1 MAGWHFVVPFEQ
13 GEIGTDL
20 LRKACEFGLEVM
32 VCKRSDR
39 PDQASRSKQVE
50 ALDEGEKPQASR
62 HGAVDGRA
70 RLMSAHGRSGR

>member
-1 MAGWHFVVPFEQ
+1 MAGWHFVVQFEQ

-50 ALDEGEKPQASR
+50 ALDEGEKPQASATER
-62 HGAVDGRA
+62 VMDALA
-70 RLMSAHGRSGR
+70 

>member
-13 GEIGTDL
+13 GEIGPDL

-39 PDQASRSKQVE
+39 PYQASRLKQVE
-50 ALDEGEKPQASR
+50 HWMKVKNRKHPATERVMDALA
-62 HGAVDGRA
+62 
-70 RLMSAHGRSGR
+70 